1 MTKSLL
7 LSAIHRSNRPVLG
20 IIITLGNRMVKKYI
34 MIIGLLFMVTSSVHA
49 QRLNPELWQ
58 VKFQRDDVAPKSWI
72 DDEVRYAGE
81 KTLALSGENKAHAN
95 GCWTLQVDIIP
106 ETHYEFTSH
115 FRFQNVE
122 EVQRCILAR
131 ILWRDADGNRV
142 ERAEYPTT
150 LSEIEDGWWTINHVY
165 RSPAGATKAILELVF
180 RWDPDGMVH
189 FGGTSFAKV
198 QPPAKRLVRLASVHH
213 RPRNSKS
220 PQENLDQFA
229 KFVDQAGCAGAD
241 IVCLPEGIT
250 VVGTGKSYVDV
261 SEPIP
266 GPSTAFLGQVAKRNQ
281 VYVVAGIYE
290 RDNDVVYN
298 TAVLLDRN
306 GELAGK
312 YRKVCLPREEIQGGI
327 TPGNSFPTF
336 QTDFGRVG
344 MMICWDVTF
353 PEVAR
358 GLRMNGAEVILM
370 PIWGGILTLAQA
382 RAIENQIYLVSSTYD
397 MKSAIFDLEGNI
409 LGEATDSDPV
419 VVTEV
424 DLNEQKLWPWL
435 GDLKNRIPREMPPR
449 EAMDGVG
456 LQVHN

>member
-1 MTKSLL
+1 
-7 LSAIHRSNRPVLG
+7 
-20 IIITLGNRMVKKYI
+20 
-34 MIIGLLFMVTSSVHA
+34 
-49 QRLNPELWQ
+49 
-58 VKFQRDDVAPKSWI
+58 
-72 DDEVRYAGE
+72 
-81 KTLALSGENKAHAN
+81 
-95 GCWTLQVDIIP
+95 
-106 ETHYEFTSH
+106 
-115 FRFQNVE
+115 
-122 EVQRCILAR
+122 
-131 ILWRDADGNRV
+131 
-142 ERAEYPTT
+142 
-150 LSEIEDGWWTINHVY
+150 
-165 RSPAGATKAILELVF
+165 
-180 RWDPDGMVH
+180 
-189 FGGTSFAKV
+189 
-198 QPPAKRLVRLASVHH
+198 
-213 RPRNSKS
+213 
-220 PQENLDQFA
+220 
-229 KFVDQAGCAGAD
+229 
-241 IVCLPEGIT
+241 LPEGIA